1 MTVKLFCA
9 TVAGIILTALAGCRD
24 DSILKINYEM
34 GHFPDTVIALEG
46 LNTQYDDY
54 NTDIEA
60 ARILSGRQVIFSSNR
75 HSTGGEFDIVQG
87 RLSYSFGQTTGYFQ
101 VDAEM
106 TEETF
111 TGRLLSHFNTA
122 GDDLGPLRFFNGR
135 NGLEYMAVS
144 TAREG
149 SGLDLLYTV
158 YIPAFASSPSLS
170 DPVPVNVINSSFNDA
185 YLSMS
190 TTLDTAYFCS
200 DRSGGYDIYMMRR
213 PSLFSIDEWF
223 MSEPAAAAAVDSI
236 NSSSDDKCPFVRG
249 RYMVYASDMEGGYGG
264 FDLYCSLFRDSKWS
278 SPVNLG
284 PGINT
289 PSNEYRPVLNNDLRY
304 DNLFLVFS
312 SDRPGGKG
320 GYDLYFAGVTLQ

>member
-1 MTVKLFCA
+1 MTGRLFCA
-9 TVAGIILTALAGCRD
+9 TAACIILTTLAGCRD
-24 DSILKINYEM
+24 DSMLKINYEM

-60 ARILSGRQVIFSSNR
+60 ARIFTSRQVIFSSNR
-75 HSTGGEFDIVQG
+75 HSAGGEFDIVQG

-101 VDAEM
+101 VDAGM

-111 TGRLLSHFNTA
+111 TGRLLLHFNTA
-122 GDDLGPLRFFNGR
+122 GDDFGPLRFFNGR

-144 TAREG
+144 SVREG

-170 DPVPVNVINSSFNDA
+170 DPAPVTVFNSSFNDA

-200 DRSGGYDIYMMRR
+200 DRNGGYDIYLMTR
-213 PSLFSIDEWF
+213 PSLISIDEWF
-223 MSEPAAAAAVDSI
+223 ASEPAAAAAVDSI
-236 NSSSDDKCPFVRG
+236 NGSGDDKCPFVRG
-249 RYMVYASDMEGGYGG
+249 KYMVFTSDMEGGYGG
-264 FDLYCSLFRDSKWS
+264 FDLYCSVFRDGKWS

-284 PGINT
+284 PRINT

-320 GYDLYFAGVTLQ
+320 GYDLYFAGFTLP

>member
-1 MTVKLFCA
+1 MTVRLFCA
-9 TVAGIILTALAGCRD
+9 TAACIILTALTGCRD
-24 DSILKINYEM
+24 DSMLKINYEM

-54 NTDIEA
+54 NADIEA
-60 ARILSGRQVIFSSNR
+60 ARIFSSRQVIFSSNR
-75 HSTGGEFDIVQG
+75 HSAGGEFDIVQG
-87 RLSYSFGQTTGYFQ
+87 RLAYSFGQTTGYFQ

-106 TEETF
+106 TEDTF

-122 GDDLGPLRFFNGR
+122 GDNFGPLRFFNGR

-170 DPVPVNVINSSFNDA
+170 DPVPITVFNSSFNDA

-190 TTLDTAYFCS
+190 ITLDTAYFCS
-200 DRSGGYDIYMMRR
+200 DRTGGFDIYMMTR
-213 PSLFSIDEWF
+213 PSLISIDDWF
-223 MSEPAAAAAVDSI
+223 ASEPAVAVAVDSI
-236 NSSSDDKCPFVRG
+236 TSSGDDKCPFVRG
-249 RYMVYASDMEGGYGG
+249 KYMVFASDREGGYGG
-264 FDLYCSLFRDSKWS
+264 FDLYRSVFRDGKWS

-284 PGINT
+284 AGINT

-320 GYDLYFAGVTLQ
+320 GYDLYFAGVPLP